1 MENKELIAK
10 IEELYYKDIKI
21 EDKASLV
28 MDFCPNLVRQ
38 GYYGNLKSIFS
49 NPLPIV
55 KGVQITTTQIGVK
68 SQYIQKMITQMPDKE
83 ALSDEVQM
91 AWMYVLGGNAAF
103 ELEPWFIS
111 TSAANLKEGQK
122 NLWEKYKKKLSDVKV
137 GEYNILLQE
146 YGDKAGYRVYL
157 TECEMTVQEPNDTRE
172 WNEVTGII
180 LGEFKRG

>member
-1 MENKELIAK
+1 MYMKQNLDMIREHAKLINKSVFPGIQGGPLMHIIAA
-10 IEELYYKDIKI
+10 
-21 EDKASLV
+21 KAVCL
-28 MDFCPNLVRQ
+28 
-38 GYYGNLKSIFS
+38 
-49 NPLPIV
+49 
-55 KGVQITTTQIGVK
+55 
-68 SQYIQKMITQMPDKE
+68 KE